1 MCHIR
6 IIAAHPCL
14 MQDLTK
20 RPEDSQAATVA
31 AQAPEPQR
39 QPASTASPWAGAASA
54 AVPALQVPPSSP
66 AQQVQ
71 PPAQSGAAWAPRQP
85 VPTQGDFPALHLPKA
100 AATPA
105 AVIPAA
111 LSAVAAKAG
120 PVRTAGG
127 AGSSSGVGQA
137 GTPVSATPSSSGS
150 KLSLK
155 DFIRS
160 DHGGRA
166 ATPGGGAGKAG
177 GKATSWDGRGHS
189 RQGGGAG
196 DGGVTATPGSARV
209 CWLEE
214 LGIGDYVAVEPLAAT
229 PGADHVSDGPPGAE
243 HASQGFIEEILT
255 DEPYQ
260 PKGVLVRLHDNTL
273 GYAVQLVAKRGPAA
287 AEAAKAH
294 ARWLRE
300 RHQGN
305 GDGSGGA
312 NTIFAPRLGQ
322 SKSHGGSSQQLQRAT
337 SHDSSVPGRQGS
349 ADGRPGPAAGA
360 GAGADTAAVH
370 QQDAAAWG
378 TWEVYVQQY
387 GEALTSAVLEDC
399 GGDVHQALR
408 TLEVSLEHTHVKQFC

>member
-1 MCHIR
+1 
-6 IIAAHPCL
+6 
-14 MQDLTK
+14 MQ
-20 RPEDSQAATVA
+20 
-31 AQAPEPQR
+31 PQ
-39 QPASTASPWAGAASA
+39 
-54 AVPALQVPPSSP
+54 
-66 AQQVQ
+66 
-71 PPAQSGAAWAPRQP
+71 AQSGAAWAPRQP
-85 VPTQGDFPALHLPKA
+85 VPAQGDFPALHLPKA
-100 AATPA
+100 AAAPA
-105 AVIPAA
+105 AVVPAA
-111 LSAVAAKAG
+111 LSAVTAKAG
-120 PVRTAGG
+120 PVRTVGG
-127 AGSSSGVGQA
+127 AGSGSGVGQA
-137 GTPVSATPSSSGS
+137 GTPVSAAPSSSGS

-160 DHGGRA
+160 DHGGKA

-177 GKATSWDGRGHS
+177 NKAPPRDGRHS
-189 RQGGGAG
+189 SQGGGTG
-196 DGGVTATPGSARV
+196 DGGVTGTPGSARV

-229 PGADHVSDGPPGAE
+229 PSADHVSDGLPGAE
-243 HASQGFIEEILT
+243 HTSQGFIEEILT

-273 GYAVQLVAKRGPAA
+273 GYAVRLVAKRGPAA

-294 ARWLRE
+294 ARRLRE
-300 RHQGN
+300 RHEGS

-312 NTIFAPRLGQ
+312 NDIFAPRLGQ

-337 SHDSSVPGRQGS
+337 SHDSSAPGRQGS
-349 ADGRPGPAAGA
+349 ADGRAGPATGA
-360 GAGADTAAVH
+360 GAAADTAAVH

-408 TLEVSLEHTHVKQFC
+408 TLEVSLNHISTEEVNGAVCGVLARYRCPSPSCTHTCCSAQCAA